1 MTGKLLPFPSDQQS
15 QSFSIVVFK
24 PSPSQPLLQ
33 LQLQTT
39 LGPSRQSHPGCLYRG
54 RGHRQAEKIKI
65 FIFVSVII
73 IIIFILT
80 VSTNS
85 LNHIIRIITEPEI
98 TEPEFLTG
106 TDQTFPQPDTQCGD
120 GDYLGRT
127 LFPTPPHQIV
137 IRSLIILLIT

>member
-39 LGPSRQSHPGCLYRG
+39 LGPSRQSHTGRLRRG
-54 RGHRQAEKIKI
+54 RGYRQAEKIKI
-65 FIFVSVII
+65 FIFVPVII
-73 IIIFILT
+73 INIILT

-85 LNHIIRIITEPEI
+85 LNYIIRFITEPEI
-98 TEPEFLTG
+98 AELDFLTS
-106 TDQTFPQPDTQCGD
+106 TNQTFSQPDPQCGD

-137 IRSLIILLIT
+137 IRSLIILLTI